1 MTPLDRIHCA
11 LRTARRG
18 DRGQALEHVRLYRED
33 GRGCKRLDRAATL
46 IAISVD
52 LDRQGFPD
60 VAGPLLAEAASI
72 INRHLFQRSYAR
84 SRAVAMTATGPA
96 S

>member
-18 DRGQALEHVRLYRED
+18 DRAQALEHVRLYRED
-33 GRGCKRLDRAATL
+33 GRGCKHLDRAATL
-46 IAISVD
+46 IVISVD

-60 VAGPLLAEAASI
+60 DAGPPLAEAASI
-72 INRHLFQRSYAR
+72 INGHLFQRSHDL
-84 SRAVAMTATGPA
+84 SQAVAMTATGPA